1 MPPAPAGHQ
10 PGASAGLSLQDV
22 LNEVRMLRED
32 AERRS
37 WRDEEAWAAYE
48 ERTWY
53 EQEERLSAYCEQSRQ
68 HAADTARQ
76 MQEAND
82 MHLAQVDGQCKAL
95 EEQCEAR
102 QKMVE
107 ALCKEAGERCQQT
120 EETTAAVLAD
130 ATDRMTSTVEAIVR
144 KRVDERMDHALQCIA
159 QRVHGVQLS
168 LQATGLGLH
177 DAILDAKIGEVGSES
192 TRSRSR
198 SRSPQR
204 LVQGL

>member
-1 MPPAPAGHQ
+1 
-10 PGASAGLSLQDV
+10 
-22 LNEVRMLRED
+22 
-32 AERRS
+32 
-37 WRDEEAWAAYE
+37 
-48 ERTWY
+48 
-53 EQEERLSAYCEQSRQ
+53 
-68 HAADTARQ
+68 
-76 MQEAND
+76 
-82 MHLAQVDGQCKAL
+82 MHLAQVEGQCKAL

-130 ATDRMTSTVEAIVR
+130 ATDRMTSTVEAIVK

-177 DAILDAKIGEVGSES
+177 DAILDGKIGEAGSES